1 MNRSSKNRKQE
12 LRMGARGRRK
22 YPESYVPKQL
32 SIIPNREQGAW
43 IAYQMKLQDFN
54 LVTMAECAGV
64 SMQMIHAVIYGKKTS
79 GRVQKIIA
87 HSLRY
92 DSWADLLAAREGVA
106 A

>member
-1 MNRSSKNRKQE
+1 MGGIRRSKDP
-12 LRMGARGRRK
+12 A
-22 YPESYVPKQL
+22 SYVPRQL
-32 SIIPNREQGAW
+32 PIIPNKEQGWW
-43 IAYQMKLQDFN
+43 IAYQMKLNGFS

-64 SMQMIHAVIYGKKTS
+64 SFQMIHAVIYGKKTS

-87 HSLRY
+87 HNLRY